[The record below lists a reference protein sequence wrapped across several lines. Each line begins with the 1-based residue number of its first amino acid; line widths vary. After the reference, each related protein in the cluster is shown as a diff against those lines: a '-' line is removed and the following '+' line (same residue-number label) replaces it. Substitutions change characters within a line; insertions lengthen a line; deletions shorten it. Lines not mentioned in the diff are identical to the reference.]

1 MTGRVCSTVVVSWL
15 ITWTALSAPT
25 FAKASTSPEASAGKA
40 VGEQAAPTTN
50 PLEGNPDAILAG
62 MGGYRV
68 RCADCHGLD
77 GRGVRGPDITQV
89 WSSGRTDE
97 GLFKTIRSGV
107 PGSEMPAFAAP
118 RTSDRDLWQM
128 LAYLKTLAAPAPP
141 EPPRGNAENGAKLYR
156 TLCVA
161 CHKVNGN
168 GGRLGPDLSRIGSAR
183 SRDVLL
189 ARIRRGSEDFR
200 AGYAP
205 VTVTTPEGDSIQGVK
220 KNEDLFSVQIMDT
233 RERIQGYEKDKV
245 KAVEN
250 GRRSAMPVFG
260 PDRLSDSDL
269 DDLLRYLQTLR
280 GFDPAVKH

>member
-1 MTGRVCSTVVVSWL
+1 
-15 ITWTALSAPT
+15 
-25 FAKASTSPEASAGKA
+25 
-40 VGEQAAPTTN
+40 
-50 PLEGNPDAILAG
+50 

-68 RCADCHGLD
+68 RCADCHGID

-97 GLFKTIRSGV
+97 GLFKTIRTRRAQLGDAGVRRAAHFRSRHVADAGV
-107 PGSEMPAFAAP
+107 PEDAGRAGAGRAAA
-118 RTSDRDLWQM
+118 RQRRERREAVSHDVRRLSQG
-128 LAYLKTLAAPAPP
+128 
-141 EPPRGNAENGAKLYR
+141 ECHRRPPRSR
-156 TLCVA
+156 SVA
-161 CHKVNGN
+161 H
-168 GGRLGPDLSRIGSAR
+168 RIGAQR
-183 SRDVLL
+183 ATCLL

-200 AGYAP
+200 AGFAP
-205 VTVTTPEGDSIQGVK
+205 VTVTTPDGAPIQGVK

-250 GRRSAMPVFG
+250 GKKSAMPVFG

-280 GFDPAVKH
+280 GFDPTVKQQ